1 VEYYAERE
9 NHLREKIRLQ
19 KETALQT
26 KLGKNKKCSCG
37 VADPNPNL
45 FVNLVFRFTIFYLR
59 MKFKSSLTSVK
70 NFQATEKASSS

>member
-26 KLGKNKKCSCG
+26 KLGENKQCSCG
-37 VADPNPNL
+37 VADPNPFL
-45 FVNLVFRFTIFYLR
+45 FVELLFRFDY
-59 MKFKSSLTSVK
+59 
-70 NFQATEKASSS
+70 

>member
-26 KLGKNKKCSCG
+26 KLGENKKCSCG
-37 VADPNPNL
+37 VADPNP
-45 FVNLVFRFTIFYLR
+45 VFCEFCLSGLKTF
-59 MKFKSSLTSVK
+59 
-70 NFQATEKASSS
+70 NFFF

>member
-26 KLGKNKKCSCG
+26 KLGENKKCSWG
-37 VADPNPNL
+37 VAAL
-45 FVNLVFRFTIFYLR
+45 NLVL
-59 MKFKSSLTSVK
+59 
-70 NFQATEKASSS
+70 